1 MIVKK
6 NDIKIATILPY
17 KESYTLEYASAVSLW
32 VSEFFNKSTLK
43 KSNYIYGNANSK
55 DYLTENY
62 INIPLENLELKFR
75 STSNEYIKKLSKKI
89 IDEKFDIVEV
99 HNRPLVL
106 SKLLKK
112 INAKFIMYFH
122 NDPLSMSGSK
132 LVSERKEI
140 LQKVDKLIFI
150 SNWVKKRFFENLND
164 FLKHKT
170 EVIYHSVNKR
180 KKKIKTNQIVFVGK
194 LNHSKGYDIY
204 KDAIIKILNEF
215 PKWHALSIGDE
226 NRRNI
231 YINHK
236 NHRELGFL
244 NHKKTFNVLDKSEI
258 AVVPSRWEEPFG
270 RVSLEATAAGC
281 ATITSKKGGLLE
293 TSKHTISI
301 DNIDSQKLYLKIKE
315 LIKNNIRRKKI
326 QNLSRKNI
334 DHLIENNTKK
344 IDLIR
349 TSIFPQFQ
357 LNFIKNK
364 LKIINLFN
372 QGQKSNYR
380 LFNIS
385 LGKKFTNGF
394 IRNNHDV
401 LEISDR
407 DFIKNSRNLLN
418 FESNIDIFQKHL
430 IESVKNYNPDLFLFG
445 HTNNIRLST
454 LDKIRSINKGLIISQ
469 WNEDPLMPGLEF
481 SNKNIENIKPYVSL
495 VDHNFITTHPSI
507 MKSKFKN
514 QKFNFFFI
522 PVDRNIEKFSVYNLT
537 PKNDLFYA
545 MSHGVNRGVLKKG
558 IEDKRINFLEKLIK
572 KIPDLN
578 CDFHGLNNIQ
588 PIWGNDFNNALI
600 NSKMG
605 LNLSRGIPTK
615 YYSSNR
621 IASLLGNGLLTF
633 IDKKTQLDDFFQNKK
648 DVIFYNNIDDLASK
662 IKFYSKNDRLR
673 KKIAKNGKAKYFK
686 LFDGNKISKYIID
699 ISLGNKT
706 DLFK

>member
-1 MIVKK
+1 M
-6 NDIKIATILPY
+6 
-17 KESYTLEYASAVSLW
+17 
-32 VSEFFNKSTLK
+32 
-43 KSNYIYGNANSK
+43 
-55 DYLTENY
+55 
-62 INIPLENLELKFR
+62 
-75 STSNEYIKKLSKKI
+75 
-89 IDEKFDIVEV
+89 
-99 HNRPLVL
+99 
-106 SKLLKK
+106 
-112 INAKFIMYFH
+112 
-122 NDPLSMSGSK
+122 
-132 LVSERKEI
+132 
-140 LQKVDKLIFI
+140 
-150 SNWVKKRFFENLND
+150 
-164 FLKHKT
+164 
-170 EVIYHSVNKR
+170 
-180 KKKIKTNQIVFVGK
+180 
-194 LNHSKGYDIY
+194 
-204 KDAIIKILNEF
+204 
-215 PKWHALSIGDE
+215 
-226 NRRNI
+226 
-231 YINHK
+231 
-236 NHRELGFL
+236 
-244 NHKKTFNVLDKSEI
+244 
-258 AVVPSRWEEPFG
+258 
-270 RVSLEATAAGC
+270 
-281 ATITSKKGGLLE
+281 
-293 TSKHTISI
+293 
-301 DNIDSQKLYLKIKE
+301 
-315 LIKNNIRRKKI
+315 
-326 QNLSRKNI
+326 
-334 DHLIENNTKK
+334 
-344 IDLIR
+344 
-349 TSIFPQFQ
+349 
-357 LNFIKNK
+357 NFIKNK

-445 HTNNIRLST
+445 HSNNIRLST

-699 ISLGNKT
+699 ISLGKKT